1 MKQITAKR
9 EKKQVIGSCHKT
21 SSAKRREMM
30 EKMLVS
36 VVNLGAGKRRANS
49 SYPTASHTDA
59 NTPQLS
65 SSDAEQ
71 LSFISYTK

>member
-1 MKQITAKR
+1 
-9 EKKQVIGSCHKT
+9 
-21 SSAKRREMM
+21 MM

-49 SYPTASHTDA
+49 SYPTASHTEA